1 MVGLGAS
8 TQDIFPSI
16 SEKVMRTGTQ
26 TRRATLL
33 NKRLSQL
40 CEKHCAKQQAKC
52 QLSRS
57 PEKEQV
63 DGFLSQTGRREVLFR
78 ARMRQIGRVQ
88 LEARAKRHG
97 YENDRVTKKCMVSES
112 PFRGSRV
119 SVRINSR
126 RCRLVNL
133 TVTRRQRL
141 REAQCDTTTRS

>member
-26 TRRATLL
+26 TRRPTSL

-52 QLSRS
+52 PLSRS

-97 YENDRVTKKCMVSES
+97 NEKRWLRKRHGYENAWFPNLLFAVPALV
-112 PFRGSRV
+112 FGSIV
-119 SVRINSR
+119 GAV
-126 RCRLVNL
+126 
-133 TVTRRQRL
+133 
-141 REAQCDTTTRS
+141 DW